1 MKTKNKQVASGS
13 GADDEVV
20 TWAYY
25 DQLSFLDGTL
35 EPRKGYAFY
44 NTSQHSFLYV
54 LQPCFVAHHHAAA
67 TSSLAGGPFRLRRRR
82 RGVAQQQHE
91 GGAASC
97 GRAYSQEGQAGE
109 AFAVRVVLAIC
120 ALHNYVIDE
129 SAGEAPATMADTGLG
144 NDDNGRWRQQGAP
157 LMPLA
162 NRATGNRPTQAA
174 VNMRRLLVDFFNG
187 PGAVEWQDEY
197 A

>member
-1 MKTKNKQVASGS
+1 MEQRVYNYRISRARRVIENVFGIMAAKWRILLRPIEA
-13 GADDEVV
+13 
-20 TWAYY
+20 
-25 DQLSFLDGTL
+25 
-35 EPRKGYAFY
+35 EPETTA
-44 NTSQHSFLYV
+44 
-54 LQPCFVAHHHAAA
+54 
-67 TSSLAGGPFRLRRRR
+67 
-82 RGVAQQQHE
+82 
-91 GGAASC
+91 
-97 GRAYSQEGQAGE
+97 
-109 AFAVRVVLAIC
+109 RVVLAIC

-144 NDDNGRWRQQGAP
+144 NDAKGCWRQQGAP